1 MKGKLPYIILGIAV
15 VLIVAFILV
24 NRQVLS
30 WG

>member
-24 NRQVLS
+24 NRLVLS

>member
-15 VLIVAFILV
+15 ILIVAFILV
-24 NRQVLS
+24 NRLVLS